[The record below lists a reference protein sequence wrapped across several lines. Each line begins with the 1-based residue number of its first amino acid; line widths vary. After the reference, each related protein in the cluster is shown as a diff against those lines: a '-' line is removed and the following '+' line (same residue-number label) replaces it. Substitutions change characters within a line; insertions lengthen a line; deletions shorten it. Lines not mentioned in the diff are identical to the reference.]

1 MSRTTKGRNY
11 HRDSY
16 IVRAYPDEWAAIKEF
31 VKLVREDM
39 PAALELLMD
48 ELKKKEEKK
57 AKGTD
62 TQ

>member
-1 MSRTTKGRNY
+1 MSRATKGRDY

-39 PAALELLMD
+39 PAALERLMN
-48 ELKKKEEKK
+48 ELKKEEEK
-57 AKGTD
+57 AQKGTD
-62 TQ
+62 AE